1 MEMREM
7 SFEEKASLSSA
18 IDRLCRQPQALT
30 RVVKMVKAT
39 APYLIHQE
47 TEELEIDLDRLDS
60 KTLWAWK
67 ATVDRWLQASRK
79 APKKKSM
86 RAVVRAVVSEPAERV
101 EPAGRLEDAGG
112 SSEAETPA
120 ETPDYDSVST
130 VGFRDGG
137 IEFQKHTGSGAA
149 VDDFS
154 DDSLSDSD

>member
-7 SFEEKASLSSA
+7 SFEEKASLRSS

-47 TEELEIDLDRLDS
+47 TEELEINLDRLDS
-60 KTLWAWK
+60 KTLWEWK

-79 APKKKSM
+79 ASKKSVH
-86 RAVVRAVVSEPAERV
+86 AVVRAVVSEPA
-101 EPAGRLEDAGG
+101 DAGG
-112 SSEAETPA
+112 SSQAETPA

-137 IEFQKHTGSGAA
+137 IDFQKRTGSGAD

>member
-1 MEMREM
+1 M

-60 KTLWAWK
+60 KTLWGWK
-67 ATVDRWLQASRK
+67 ATVDSWLQASRK
-79 APKKKSM
+79 APKKSM
-86 RAVVRAVVSEPAERV
+86 RAVVRAVVREPAERA
-101 EPAGRLEDAGG
+101 EPARRLEDAGG
-112 SSEAETPA
+112 SSQAETPA

-130 VGFRDGG
+130 MGCRDGG
-137 IEFQKHTGSGAA
+137 IEFQKHTGSGAD

>member
-18 IDRLCRQPQALT
+18 IDRLCRQPLALT

-60 KTLWAWK
+60 KTLWGWK
-67 ATVDRWLQASRK
+67 ATVDSWLQASRK
-79 APKKKSM
+79 ASKKSVH
-86 RAVVRAVVSEPAERV
+86 AVVRAVVSEPA
-101 EPAGRLEDAGG
+101 DAGG
-112 SSEAETPA
+112 SSQAETPA

-137 IEFQKHTGSGAA
+137 IDFQKRTGSGAD

>member
-7 SFEEKASLSSA
+7 SFEEKASLRSS
-18 IDRLCRQPQALT
+18 IDRLCRQPLALT

-60 KTLWAWK
+60 KTLWGWK
-67 ATVDRWLQASRK
+67 ATVDSWLQASRK
-79 APKKKSM
+79 ASKKSVH
-86 RAVVRAVVSEPAERV
+86 AVVRAVVSEP
-101 EPAGRLEDAGG
+101 PDAGG
-112 SSEAETPA
+112 SSQAETPA

-137 IEFQKHTGSGAA
+137 IDFQKRTGSGAD